1 MDDKDIERILK
12 DSANKTELM
21 PSEERWNRIKDRL
34 DMQVKVEEPVLQEV
48 TVAASA
54 GNASANIF
62 GSPRGRITF
71 GFIVCC
77 VCLILCLAIVLPI
90 YFSRPGGHRYLDEN
104 DLLSTF
110 CTKDEFYDSINK
122 TNLELVDFSSYELT
136 NTQIFSDDNKE
147 VQGGGFEFVLNLFG
161 AKTKVTFY
169 SQYVLVKDK
178 EYTNNLEYNI
188 VDTHILY
195 KKIDNS
201 SPLNQYQALAKRKG
215 VTYKIE
221 YTAVEDNVLA
231 FFDEFFK

>member
-21 PSEERWNRIKDRL
+21 PSEEGWNRIKDRL

-54 GNASANIF
+54 GKASANIF
-62 GSPRGRITF
+62 GNPRGRITF

-90 YFSRPGGHRYLDEN
+90 YFSRPGEHRYMNEKDLIYYVCLEEEFERGIEGTKLDLIDYSEYKLS
-104 DLLSTF
+104 DTHLL
-110 CTKDEFYDSINK
+110 KDIEGN
-122 TNLELVDFSSYELT
+122 
-136 NTQIFSDDNKE
+136 
-147 VQGGGFEFVLNLFG
+147 VQGGGFVGNLTNVKIEVRFL
-161 AKTKVTFY
+161 
-169 SQYVLVKDK
+169 SSLVKVEET
-178 EYTNNLEYNI
+178 EYVGSLEYNI
-188 VDTHILY
+188 TETHILY
-195 KKIDNS
+195 KKIENS

>member
-21 PSEERWNRIKDRL
+21 PNEERWNRIKDRL

-90 YFSRPGGHRYLDEN
+90 YFSRPSENRYLDEA
-104 DLLSTF
+104 DLKITL
-110 CTKDEFYDSINK
+110 CTES
-122 TNLELVDFSSYELT
+122 DF
-136 NTQIFSDDNKE
+136 F
-147 VQGGGFEFVLNLFG
+147 
-161 AKTKVTFY
+161 
-169 SQYVLVKDK
+169 
-178 EYTNNLEYNI
+178 
-188 VDTHILY
+188 
-195 KKIDNS
+195 
-201 SPLNQYQALAKRKG
+201 
-215 VTYKIE
+215 
-221 YTAVEDNVLA
+221 
-231 FFDEFFK
+231 

>member
-54 GNASANIF
+54 GNANKNLFNSA
-62 GSPRGRITF
+62 RGRVTF
-71 GFIVCC
+71 GFIVFC

-90 YFSRPGGHRYLDEN
+90 YFSRPGEHRYMDEE
-104 DLLSTF
+104 DLIYTICSD
-110 CTKDEFYDSINK
+110 DEFFEAIKQNKFQVVNFTSYKLTDVHLLKTEESIV
-122 TNLELVDFSSYELT
+122 L
-136 NTQIFSDDNKE
+136 
-147 VQGGGFEFVLNLFG
+147 GGGFSSETDGAIFSLTFLSNSVLI
-161 AKTKVTFY
+161 
-169 SQYVLVKDK
+169 KDDDYMNYK
-178 EYTNNLEYNI
+178 EYTVSDTNI
-188 VDTHILY
+188 QYISLNDEDGTVSY
-195 KKIDNS
+195 K
-201 SPLNQYQALAKRKG
+201 ALAKRKG

-221 YTAVEDNVLA
+221 YTAVEDNVFA

>member
-34 DMQVKVEEPVLQEV
+34 DMQVKLEEPVLQEV

-90 YFSRPGGHRYLDEN
+90 YFSRPGEHRYMNEY
-104 DLLSTF
+104 DLTYTNCSVN
-110 CTKDEFYDSINK
+110 EFYDSINK

-136 NTQIFSDDNKE
+136 NTQIFSDENKE
-147 VQGGGFEFVLNLFG
+147 VQGGGFNFVLNLFG
-161 AKTKVTFY
+161 AKAKVAFY
-169 SQYVLVKDK
+169 SPYVLVKDK

-188 VDTHILY
+188 TDTHIIY

-215 VTYKIE
+215 VTYKLE

>member
-21 PSEERWNRIKDRL
+21 PNEERWNRIKDRL

-90 YFSRPGGHRYLDEN
+90 YFSRPSENRYLDEA
-104 DLLSTF
+104 DLKITL
-110 CTKDEFYDSINK
+110 CTESDFFD
-122 TNLELVDFSSYELT
+122 NLGDLEIIDITKYELT
-136 NTQIFSDDNKE
+136 NFYLLKTVNDD
-147 VQGGGFEFVLNLFG
+147 VQGGIVEFNYISLN
-161 AKTKVTFY
+161 AKIECSIY
-169 SQYVLVKDK
+169 SSYVLVDNE
-178 EYTNNLEYNI
+178 EYLDNLEYNI

>member
-21 PSEERWNRIKDRL
+21 PNEERWNRIKDRL

-90 YFSRPGGHRYLDEN
+90 YFSRPGEHRYMNED
-104 DLLSTF
+104 DLNF
-110 CTKDEFYDSINK
+110 VQCTDVEFYDGIEKSKIDV
-122 TNLELVDFSSYELT
+122 VDLTKYELS
-136 NTQIFSDDNKE
+136 N
-147 VQGGGFEFVLNLFG
+147 LNLFKFDNEDIYGGGCEFNYNELG
-161 AKTKVTFY
+161 AKIKVAFY
-169 SQYVLVKDK
+169 SKFVQINDKDYIK
-178 EYTNNLEYNI
+178 NLNYEI
-188 VDTHILY
+188 VDTKILY
-195 KKIDNS
+195 GKIENS
-201 SPLNQYQALAKRKG
+201 SPFNQYQALAKRKG

>member
-90 YFSRPGGHRYLDEN
+90 YFSRPGEHRYMNEK
-104 DLLSTF
+104 DLIYYV
-110 CTKDEFYDSINK
+110 C
-122 TNLELVDFSSYELT
+122 LE
-136 NTQIFSDDNKE
+136 
-147 VQGGGFEFVLNLFG
+147 
-161 AKTKVTFY
+161 
-169 SQYVLVKDK
+169 
-178 EYTNNLEYNI
+178 
-188 VDTHILY
+188 
-195 KKIDNS
+195 
-201 SPLNQYQALAKRKG
+201 
-215 VTYKIE
+215 
-221 YTAVEDNVLA
+221 
-231 FFDEFFK
+231 

>member
-21 PSEERWNRIKDRL
+21 PNEERWNRIKDRL

-90 YFSRPGGHRYLDEN
+90 YFSRPSENRYLDEA
-104 DLLSTF
+104 DLKITL
-110 CTKDEFYDSINK
+110 CTESDFFD
-122 TNLELVDFSSYELT
+122 NLGDLEIIDITKYELT
-136 NTQIFSDDNKE
+136 NFYLLKTVNDD
-147 VQGGGFEFVLNLFG
+147 VQGGIVEFNYISLN
-161 AKTKVTFY
+161 AKIECSIY
-169 SQYVLVKDK
+169 SSYVLVDNE
-178 EYTNNLEYNI
+178 EYLDNLEYNI

-195 KKIDNS
+195 KKIENS

>member
-54 GNASANIF
+54 GNANKNLFNSA
-62 GSPRGRITF
+62 RGRTTF

-90 YFSRPGGHRYLDEN
+90 YFTRPNEHRYLDEKELIYILCSNEEFEN
-104 DLLSTF
+104 D
-110 CTKDEFYDSINK
+110 INNSK
-122 TNLELVDFSSYELT
+122 IELVSLSDYEIN
-136 NTQIFSDDNKE
+136 NTYILKTESGE
-147 VQGGGFEFVLNLFG
+147 VKGGGFDFNVEEKEEYVKVKILAENIKTDAFEYSNPLN
-161 AKTKVTFY
+161 
-169 SQYVLVKDK
+169 
-178 EYTNNLEYNI
+178 YNI
-188 VDTHILY
+188 NDTEILY
-195 KKIDNS
+195 KKVEETSI
-201 SPLNQYQALAKRKG
+201 LKLYLIQAKRKG

>member
-12 DSANKTELM
+12 DCAGKAELM

-71 GFIVCC
+71 GFIVSC

-90 YFSRPGGHRYLDEN
+90 YFSRPNEHRYLDEV
-104 DLLSTF
+104 DLKITL
-110 CTKDEFYDSINK
+110 CTESDFFD
-122 TNLELVDFSSYELT
+122 NLGDLEIIDITKYELT
-136 NTQIFSDDNKE
+136 NFYLFKTINDD
-147 VQGGGFEFVLNLFG
+147 VQGGIVEFNYSSLN
-161 AKTKVTFY
+161 AKIKCSIY

-195 KKIDNS
+195 KKIENS
-201 SPLNQYQALAKRKG
+201 SPFNQYQALAKRKG

>member
-54 GNASANIF
+54 GNANKNLFNST
-62 GSPRGRITF
+62 RGRVTF

-90 YFSRPGGHRYLDEN
+90 YFSRPGEHRYMNEY
-104 DLLSTF
+104 DLTYANCSVN
-110 CTKDEFYDSINK
+110 EFYDSINK

-188 VDTHILY
+188 TETHILY
-195 KKIDNS
+195 KKIENS

>member
-54 GNASANIF
+54 GNASGNIF
-62 GSPRGRITF
+62 GSSRGRITF

-90 YFSRPGGHRYLDEN
+90 YFSRPNEHRYLDEI
-104 DLLSTF
+104 DLNYIE
-110 CTKDEFYDSINK
+110 CTETEFYESISQASID
-122 TNLELVDFSSYELT
+122 TVDLT
-136 NTQIFSDDNKE
+136 RYDLTKLYLLITDNND
-147 VQGGGFEFVLNLFG
+147 VQGGMVEFNISSIK
-161 AKTKVTFY
+161 AKIECSIY
-169 SQYVLVKDK
+169 SSYVLVDNE
-178 EYTNNLEYNI
+178 EYLDNLEYNI

-195 KKIDNS
+195 KKIENS

>member
-12 DSANKTELM
+12 DSANKTALM

-54 GNASANIF
+54 GNVNKNLF
-62 GSPRGRITF
+62 GSPRGKITF

-90 YFSRPGGHRYLDEN
+90 YFSRPGEHRYMGEK
-104 DLLSTF
+104 DLIYYVCLEEEF
-110 CTKDEFYDSINK
+110 ERGVKETK
-122 TNLELVDFSSYELT
+122 LELIDYSEYKLS
-136 NTQIFSDDNKE
+136 NTHLYKDIEGNI
-147 VQGGGFEFVLNLFG
+147 QGGGFVGNLTNLKIEVKFLSG
-161 AKTKVTFY
+161 
-169 SQYVLVKDK
+169 LVKVEETDFIGS
-178 EYTNNLEYNI
+178 LEYNI
-188 VDTHILY
+188 TDTHILY
-195 KKIDNS
+195 KKIENS